1 MIKFLFIHLIELER
15 FPVEKNEVRLNQSC
29 RMEVA
34 TPKLAIGIRGN
45 DIIKEEEK
53 FRYKLMLKLLFSMM
67 FGWTSQRFQSLYEAG
82 KIDNS
87 LTLEVE
93 VEELFHFVILTMDT
107 QEPVSLS
114 HQFRSAI
121 KQFEKDPDV
130 NQEHLDTIKS
140 EMFGDFLQ
148 GLNSLEYS
156 ATQFEYFSDGSTS
169 YDLPKILQG
178 ISLQDIIKLGRQ
190 FIDQAEMVDYM
201 IFQK

>member
-1 MIKFLFIHLIELER
+1 MY
-15 FPVEKNEVRLNQSC
+15 SC
-29 RMEVA
+29 NYHVFDDVWLDFA
-34 TPKLAIGIRGN
+34 TVSK
-45 DIIKEEEK
+45 
-53 FRYKLMLKLLFSMM
+53 
-67 FGWTSQRFQSLYEAG
+67 LYEAG

-156 ATQFEYFSDGSTS
+156 ATQFEYFSDGSTF
-169 YDLPKILQG
+169 L
-178 ISLQDIIKLGRQ
+178 
-190 FIDQAEMVDYM
+190 
-201 IFQK
+201 